1 MNAADNR
8 LCVGLTGGIGS
19 GKSTVARLF
28 TDLGTH
34 VVDTDEIAHRLTQT
48 GGLAIPLIHQHFGEE
63 YITDAGTL
71 DRTRMRQLVFT
82 DSAAKQSLE
91 SILHPL
97 ILSRSLASLAECPE
111 APYTML
117 MAPLLFESPSF
128 LQRVGRVLVV
138 NCGQQ
143 NQILRV
149 MQRSGLDEP
158 EICAIIARQISS
170 EERLARADDIIQNDG
185 IPADLINQVAQ
196 LHLRYLN
203 KHNNN

>member
-1 MNAADNR
+1 MNAPDTR

-28 TDLGTH
+28 TDLGAH

-48 GGLAIPLIHQHFGEE
+48 GGLAIPLIHERFGKE

-71 DRTRMRQLVFT
+71 DRTRMRQLIFT
-82 DSAAKQSLE
+82 DSTAKQSLE
-91 SILHPL
+91 NILHPL
-97 ILSRSLASLAECPE
+97 ILAQSMASLAEFPE

-117 MAPLLFESPSF
+117 MAPLLFESPAF
-128 LQRVGRVLVV
+128 LQRTGRVLVV
-138 NCGQQ
+138 NCEQK

-149 MQRSGLDEP
+149 MQRSGLDEV
-158 EICAIIARQISS
+158 EICAIIARQFSS

-185 IPADLINQVAQ
+185 IPADLVNQVAL

-203 KHNNN
+203 NHNNN